1 MLSQL
6 NPVTMQEVVS
16 VTKDIANDIS
26 KSMKRYKEFYN
37 FLQTLVD
44 QDLLD
49 MGFTQVS
56 VNYIRSF
63 GVALL
68 NMDEAY
74 NNQTKTGNS
83 SPIYFI
89 EILKSMITI

>member
-1 MLSQL
+1 MLAQL
-6 NPVTMQEVVS
+6 NPVTEQELTVNV
-16 VTKDIANDIS
+16 KNIANEIAR
-26 KSMKRYKEFYN
+26 SMRRYKEFRD
-37 FLQTLVD
+37 FLQTLTD
-44 QDLLD
+44 QDLLG
-49 MGFTQVS
+49 MGYTQDS

-74 NNQTKTGNS
+74 NNQTKTGTS

-89 EILKSMITI
+89 EILKSMTTI